1 MTSFTASGA
10 PFVDSGHVHRWTSCC
25 QQQGPTLSD
34 VPIPFSRKREPPPS
48 AAAAAPHCFDR
59 FSAPPRRYTMLWWSE
74 VMRCPLRCCDQSAS
88 SGTIDNVRRRQD
100 EGDVWSI
107 RSIPLKRNLR
117 QHPSYLNI
125 SYSNILIS
133 LFSAVSSLK
142 NRKQN
147 IIFADALCHHPGH
160 SRYMHSDIPR
170 ISAKGRTA
178 CLNEVPVLSMWAA
191 EHVIR
196 ETRGPL
202 FSPPVPCTTRQS
214 AMPSAE

>member
-1 MTSFTASGA
+1 
-10 PFVDSGHVHRWTSCC
+10 
-25 QQQGPTLSD
+25 
-34 VPIPFSRKREPPPS
+34 
-48 AAAAAPHCFDR
+48 
-59 FSAPPRRYTMLWWSE
+59 
-74 VMRCPLRCCDQSAS
+74 MRCPLRCCDQSAS
-88 SGTIDNVRRRQD
+88 SGTIDNVRRQD
-100 EGDVWSI
+100 KGDVWSI

-170 ISAKGRTA
+170 ISAKGGPPVSTKCQS
-178 CLNEVPVLSMWAA
+178 CLCGQQSTSFERQGD
-191 EHVIR
+191 H
-196 ETRGPL
+196 
-202 FSPPVPCTTRQS
+202 FSPLLYPVQHVSLPCHPLSDAVWAT
-214 AMPSAE
+214 PSFSVSVDAWRPWLCLPMFTLP